1 MERVTLPAP
10 KYPLYAATWMIIL
23 VTLSAIVPTHSAN
36 AVATSQA
43 SATKSALKWLSGDA
57 KTDGSFGGF
66 SQITAPAAAFAIWLN
81 DSHSVRAAKS
91 FSWLASQLDDSS
103 SYAWG
108 EADISGAMLHFLSA
122 SSNVALIQN
131 QSDFSSLLSY
141 QQSSGGFTGYT
152 PPPDYLSI
160 ASSVDTDMA
169 LWGLVGTNHITSQQ
183 RTAAVNFLFSLQNR
197 DGSFNLTS
205 TKSSDPLNAFGPEPI
220 SVTALTVLSLKDA
233 SYGANENH
241 VSKALGFLAQTVSQN
256 FTSTSDLKGHVYGA
270 ALASL
275 AFAEFGRD
283 AQAAASISFI
293 MNQQYADGSFRDIAR
308 GSPQNTLD
316 TGWVAIALEQVQPGP
331 LFSPFLS
338 PFVFAGVIIL
348 VGVVSVLVVVA
359 VYVLVRRRATKPTPL
374 SGIKLTLST
383 Y

>member
-1 MERVTLPAP
+1 M
-10 KYPLYAATWMIIL
+10 
-23 VTLSAIVPTHSAN
+23 
-36 AVATSQA
+36 
-43 SATKSALKWLSGDA
+43 
-57 KTDGSFGGF
+57 
-66 SQITAPAAAFAIWLN
+66 
-81 DSHSVRAAKS
+81 
-91 FSWLASQLDDSS
+91 
-103 SYAWG
+103 
-108 EADISGAMLHFLSA
+108 
-122 SSNVALIQN
+122 
-131 QSDFSSLLSY
+131 
-141 QQSSGGFTGYT
+141 
-152 PPPDYLSI
+152 
-160 ASSVDTDMA
+160 
-169 LWGLVGTNHITSQQ
+169 
-183 RTAAVNFLFSLQNR
+183 
-197 DGSFNLTS
+197 
-205 TKSSDPLNAFGPEPI
+205 
-220 SVTALTVLSLKDA
+220 KDA

-283 AQAAASISFI
+283 VQAAASISFI